1 MGYLIA
7 FIILLIL
14 FVLLITIV
22 PVVMVVYLKKKQLK
36 LTFVPKSQTSFKKIV
51 QKTKDLEE
59 ECEDLNNKNN
69 ELKKAISDQNL
80 QIDLLKKN
88 NENFLLNATSLTA
101 EQAKKELFNLLKIKF
116 KKELAQEYVKI
127 KHEFNEAQEIYAQ
140 NILVETMEQIAEPL
154 IVERSLFNIDIID
167 ENLKGKIIGRDG
179 RNKAVFENEGGV
191 DLIVDRQ
198 QPIVGISTP
207 NPIRREIARIVM
219 QKLIDSKNIDIN
231 RIELL
236 FKEEREKFEK
246 KVFEIGKNVV
256 EQTLGF
262 FDLPEGIYSYIGRM
276 KFRNSYGQNILSHSL
291 EVAEYAERIAKLIN
305 IDPIKAKKAAFFHD
319 IGKTID
325 FESDLDHVEAGLLI
339 AKKFN
344 LDDYIYNAIESHHNK
359 VIPTTIYGA
368 LVKIVD
374 TLSAARPGARVN
386 SYDEYYSRVKELE
399 TICMRFEGV
408 KSAYVIKSGRQL
420 RVIVDSNLVSDEQ
433 LELLGHEIKV
443 AIEENDLLTNYKI
456 KIVLI
461 KEKRISIDTNI
472 IG

>member
-36 LTFVPKSQTSFKKIV
+36 LALVPKSQTSFKKAI
-51 QKTKDLEE
+51 QKSKDLEE

-69 ELKKAISDQNL
+69 ELKKTISDQNL
-80 QIDLLKKN
+80 QIDLLKKS

-116 KKELAQEYVKI
+116 KKELAQDYAKI

-154 IVERSLFNIDIID
+154 IVERSLFNIDIVD

-207 NPIRREIARIVM
+207 NPIRREIARVVM

-246 KVFEIGKNVV
+246 KAFEIGKNVA

-262 FDLPEGIYSYIGRM
+262 FDLPEGIYPYIGRM

-291 EVAEYAERIAKLIN
+291 EAAEYAERIAKLIN

-325 FESDLDHVEAGLLI
+325 FESNLDHVEAGLLI
-339 AKKFN
+339 SKKFN

-386 SYDEYYSRVKELE
+386 SYDEYYNRVKELE
-399 TICMRFEGV
+399 AICMRFDGV

-433 LELLGHEIKV
+433 LDLLSHEIKT
-443 AIEENDLLTNYKI
+443 AIEESDLLANYKI

-461 KEKRISIDTNI
+461 KEKRISIETNI